1 MDSGEDSEGSEPP
14 PTPSFMPEDGNPA
27 PEGFG
32 AERQCPGEPTVGG
45 TVPRAWAGLQGPWD
59 ALLLNEHQLSSP
71 RQSTCDTMPN
81 HSETISHTV
90 NVPLQTALGT
100 LEEIA
105 C

>member
-1 MDSGEDSEGSEPP
+1 MPQESPQAWGGGARLPGPRPGCQRHRDAILQNEYQHPLS
-14 PTPSFMPEDGNPA
+14 PS
-27 PEGFG
+27 
-32 AERQCPGEPTVGG
+32 
-45 TVPRAWAGLQGPWD
+45 L
-59 ALLLNEHQLSSP
+59 
-71 RQSTCDTMPN
+71 QSTCDTMPN

>member
-1 MDSGEDSEGSEPP
+1 MGSGKAASLPTQASCLTTTNQPQDVWGRSSGALGRAHKQAYGSQGLGWAAHGIVMPFHRRNLNTHCPP
-14 PTPSFMPEDGNPA
+14 S
-27 PEGFG
+27 
-32 AERQCPGEPTVGG
+32 
-45 TVPRAWAGLQGPWD
+45 L
-59 ALLLNEHQLSSP
+59 
-71 RQSTCDTMPN
+71 QSTCDTMPN

>member
-1 MDSGEDSEGSEPP
+1 M
-14 PTPSFMPEDGNPA
+14 
-27 PEGFG
+27 
-32 AERQCPGEPTVGG
+32 
-45 TVPRAWAGLQGPWD
+45 
-59 ALLLNEHQLSSP
+59 
-71 RQSTCDTMPN
+71 STCDTMPN

>member
-1 MDSGEDSEGSEPP
+1 MTS
-14 PTPSFMPEDGNPA
+14 A
-27 PEGFG
+27 PFFS
-32 AERQCPGEPTVGG
+32 
-45 TVPRAWAGLQGPWD
+45 L
-59 ALLLNEHQLSSP
+59 
-71 RQSTCDTMPN
+71 QSTCDTMPN

>member
-1 MDSGEDSEGSEPP
+1 MPGRARRGRYGSQ
-14 PTPSFMPEDGNPA
+14 GLGWA
-27 PEGFG
+27 
-32 AERQCPGEPTVGG
+32 AE
-45 TVPRAWAGLQGPWD
+45 AWD
-59 ALLLNEHQLSSP
+59 AFLLNEHQLSSP